1 MNERNFTLTLTEQD
15 VNILIAGLGKL
26 PLEASLMVWQKV
38 KQQAE
43 EQMRQPTVDA
53 EPAGLT
59 AP

>member
-1 MNERNFTLTLTEQD
+1 MNERTLTLTLTEQD

-43 EQMRQPTVDA
+43 DQMRQPTA
-53 EPAGLT
+53 KPAEEPAS
-59 AP
+59 

>member
-26 PLEASLMVWQKV
+26 PLEAALVVWQKV

-43 EQMRQPTVDA
+43 EQMKAASVDA
-53 EPAGLT
+53 S
-59 AP
+59 

>member
-1 MNERNFTLTLTEQD
+1 MNERTLTLTLTEQD

-43 EQMRQPTVDA
+43 EQMRQPPAKPA
-53 EPAGLT
+53 EESQP
-59 AP
+59 